1 MLHAKSTALEV
12 VQSLKADLTGK
23 TVLITGGT
31 AGKSIDFEREKKTKK
46 NILL

>member
-12 VQSLKADLTGK
+12 VQTLNADLTRK

-31 AGKSIDFEREKKTKK
+31 AGKLTRSTIK
-46 NILL
+46 

>member
-31 AGKSIDFEREKKTKK
+31 AGKTIDEKEERMFSW
-46 NILL
+46 LF

>member
-1 MLHAKSTALEV
+1 MLHAKSTAIEV

-31 AGKSIDFEREKKTKK
+31 AGKTMDGMGERMFCW
-46 NILL
+46 LF